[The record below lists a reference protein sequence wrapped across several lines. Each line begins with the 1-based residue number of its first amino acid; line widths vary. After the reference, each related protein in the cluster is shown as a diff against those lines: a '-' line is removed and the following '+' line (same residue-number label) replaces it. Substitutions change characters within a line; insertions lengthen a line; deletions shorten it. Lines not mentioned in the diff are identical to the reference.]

1 MENRT
6 MTESGPDVLVGI
18 MHNGD
23 AKRLQETKGALSKFF
38 GPELDQSLVLTL
50 ESQPEFVPPKR
61 LFALKRLM
69 YVFSI
74 EFKNQARIKTPKIR
88 YLRLLALFLV
98 DLMRLFGSSWAKT
111 QRRIYS
117 ESALTEKHI
126 SAMAGLSQSD
136 RDFLLAVEDDIY
148 FSENSGVDLQ
158 STKSVLSTAGTR
170 TVYLSLSVAFSLGQL
185 GVEKIAK
192 EKDGHLIELSAGI
205 ANTTA
210 AYVINRKF
218 AQEALELIR
227 SNPRFRWLPADW
239 LFTELQRHLQNHLCL
254 HAKAGP
260 FINGSLFGLTR
271 SEIRP

>member
-1 MENRT
+1 

-23 AKRLQETKGALSKFF
+23 ARRLEETKGALSKFL
-38 GPELDQSLVLTL
+38 GSELGQSHFFIF

-61 LFALKRLM
+61 LFALRRLM

-74 EFKNQARIKTPKIR
+74 EFKNQARIKTPKTR
-88 YLRLLALFLV
+88 FFLLLALFLV
-98 DLMRLFGSSWAKT
+98 DVMRLFGPSWAKT

-117 ESALTEKHI
+117 ELALTEKHI
-126 SAMAGLSQSD
+126 SAMTSLSESD
-136 RDFLLAVEDDIY
+136 SKFLLAVEDDVY
-148 FSENSGVDLQ
+148 FSEDTNVDLQ
-158 STKSVLSTAGTR
+158 SAKSVLKSAGAR
-170 TVYLSLSVAFSLGQL
+170 TIYLSLAVAFSIRQL
-185 GVEKIAK
+185 GVEKISN
-192 EKDGHLIELSAGI
+192 EKDAHFTELSAGI

-210 AYVINRKF
+210 AYMINLDF
-218 AQEALELIR
+218 AEEALELIR

-239 LFTELQRHLQNHLCL
+239 LLTELQRHLQNHLCL
-254 HAKAGP
+254 HAKVGP

>member
-1 MENRT
+1 

-23 AKRLQETKGALSKFF
+23 ARRLQETKGALSKFL
-38 GPELDQSLVLTL
+38 GSELGQAHALIL

-61 LFALKRLM
+61 LFALRRLM

-74 EFKNQARIKTPKIR
+74 ESKNQARIKTPKIR
-88 YLRLLALFLV
+88 FFLLLVLLLV
-98 DLMRLFGSSWAKT
+98 DVMRLFGPSWAKT

-117 ESALTEKHI
+117 ELALTEKHI
-126 SAMAGLSQSD
+126 SAMTSLSESASKY
-136 RDFLLAVEDDIY
+136 LLAVEDDIY
-148 FSENSGVDLQ
+148 FSEDTGLDLH
-158 STKSVLSTAGTR
+158 STKGVLTSAGAR
-170 TVYLSLSVAFSLGQL
+170 TVYLSLAVAFSIKQL
-185 GVEKIAK
+185 GVERISN
-192 EKDGHLIELSAGI
+192 EKDAHFIELSAGI

-210 AYVINRKF
+210 AYMINRKF
-218 AQEALELIR
+218 AEEALELIR

-239 LFTELQRHLQNHLCL
+239 LLTELQRHLQNHLCL

>member
-1 MENRT
+1 

-38 GPELDQSLVLTL
+38 GAELDQSLVLTF

-61 LFALKRLM
+61 FFAMKRLI
-69 YVFSI
+69 YVFTI
-74 EFKNQARIKTPKIR
+74 EFMNQERIKTPKIR
-88 YLRLLALFLV
+88 YLLLLALFLV
-98 DLMRLFGSSWAKT
+98 DLLRLFGPSWAKT

-136 RDFLLAVEDDIY
+136 CDFLLAVEDDIY
-148 FSENSGVDLQ
+148 FSEDSSLDLH
-158 STKSVLSTAGTR
+158 STKGVLRTAGTR
-170 TVYLSLSVAFSLGQL
+170 TVYLSLAVAFSLKQL
-185 GVEKIAK
+185 GVQKISN
-192 EKDGHLIELSAGI
+192 EKDEHLIELSAGI

-210 AYVINRKF
+210 AYMINRKF

-227 SNPRFRWLPADW
+227 SNPRFRLLPADW
-239 LFTELQRHLQNHLCL
+239 LLTELQRHMQNHLCL
-254 HAKAGP
+254 HAKVGP
-260 FINGSLFGLTR
+260 FINGSLFGLTG

>member
-1 MENRT
+1 

-23 AKRLQETKGALSKFF
+23 AERLQETKGALLKFF
-38 GPELDQSLVLTL
+38 GPELNQSLVSTF

-74 EFKNQARIKTPKIR
+74 ELKNQARIKTPKIR
-88 YLRLLALFLV
+88 YLRLLSLFLV

-126 SAMAGLSQSD
+126 LAMTGLSQSD
-136 RDFLLAVEDDIY
+136 CEVLLVVEDDIY
-148 FSENSGVDLQ
+148 FSEESGLDLQ
-158 STKSVLSTAGTR
+158 STRSVLKSAGPQTI
-170 TVYLSLSVAFSLGQL
+170 YLSLAVAFSLREL
-185 GVEKIAK
+185 GVEKISN
-192 EKDGHLIELSAGI
+192 EKDEHLIELSPGI

-210 AYVINRKF
+210 AYMINRKF
-218 AQEALELIR
+218 AEEALELIR

-239 LFTELQRHLQNHLCL
+239 LLTELQRHLQNHLCL
-254 HAKAGP
+254 HAKVGP

>member
-1 MENRT
+1 

-38 GPELDQSLVLTL
+38 GPELDQSFVLTF

-61 LFALKRLM
+61 LFALIRLM

-88 YLRLLALFLV
+88 YLRLLALFLIDV
-98 DLMRLFGSSWAKT
+98 MRLFGPSWAKT

-126 SAMAGLSQSD
+126 SAMMDLSQSD
-136 RDFLLAVEDDIY
+136 CDILLTVEDDIY
-148 FSENSGVDLQ
+148 FSEDSGLDLQ
-158 STKSVLSTAGTR
+158 LTKGVLRSAGDR
-170 TVYLSLSVAFSLGQL
+170 TVYLSLSVAFSFRQL
-185 GVEKIAK
+185 GVGKISND
-192 EKDGHLIELSAGI
+192 KDGHFTELSAGI

-210 AYVINRKF
+210 AYIINRKF
-218 AQEALELIR
+218 AEEALELIR

-239 LFTELQRHLQNHLCL
+239 LFTEVQRHLKNHLCL